1 MKVLGDFTPSKTIIC
16 RFNTHKADG
25 TPITLAGT
33 PAVSVYKNSTT
44 ESTTGVTLTVDYDSR
59 TGLHHVAIDTSLD
72 GTFYA
77 AGNDFDIVITTG
89 TVDGV
94 SVVGTVVG
102 TFSLSNRSAL
112 RPATADRTL
121 VVDANGLA
129 DATCVK
135 LGPSGTATAQTARDI
150 GSSVLISSG
159 TGTGQLSVTAGVVS
173 ANVTQISGS
182 AVNTS
187 TAQLGVNVVNFGGSA
202 GTFSAG
208 RPEVNTTHWGGT
220 AVASA
225 NVRANVVQVAGQTA
239 SAAAGVTFPSSIG
252 TATLTAADVWGVA
265 TRTLTSGTNIVLSKG
280 VGVTGFNDLDA
291 AGVRSAV
298 GLASANLDTQLSTI
312 AGYIDTEISTIISRI
327 GVPVTSIAS
336 DIAAIQADTDNI
348 QTRIPA
354 ALVSGRMDV
363 SVGAYQTGLTPLQPT
378 IAGRTLDVT
387 ATGGAG
393 IDWSNVENP
402 TSIVALTGTTI
413 STAQTITSV
422 SGSVGSVLGNVGG
435 YVADVSNIVTSGAIT
450 TDAGLVYAD
459 IHSVAG
465 SRDAGSGLYN
475 ISNAAIQGEPLGSVT
490 DVTGKV
496 LGGGVSTITG
506 IGAWVA
512 GASGNAVST
521 LDASGVRTAIGMS
534 SANLDSQLDN
544 IPTVNEF
551 NARTILSADY
561 ATATNLAV
569 VAGYLD
575 TEIAAILE
583 DTGTTLPAQIASLG
597 FPSVESV
604 ASAVWAN
611 ATRTLTSLSGLT
623 IDTVTNVTNKV
634 TADVTHF
641 GGNAGIFYFGRPEV
655 NTTRWGGAL
664 LKDVVINANTIEL
677 DGQSVIASTS
687 VTFPTSIGTSVLTQS
702 DIRSA
707 VGLSSA
713 NLDTQLDN
721 IPTVS
726 EFYAR
731 SLLSGDYATATNL
744 SAVLEDTS
752 TTLPSQIS
760 SLSIPTSNDVATEV
774 WNNTTRTLT
783 SVDGLTI
790 HADVDVDSIVQ
801 ALSSLA
807 IATGVSE
814 RLTTSGGTPI
824 TTLTLKQALQIILSA
839 TVGDKLGLG
848 SRSMSTQIPGDSTLI
863 TAERTSQSTIRGTVV
878 VGE

>member
-159 TGTGQLSVTAGVVS
+159 TGTGQLSVTSGVIS

-208 RPEVNTTHWGGT
+208 RPEVNATHWGGT

-521 LDASGVRTAIGMS
+521 LDASGVRTAIGM
-534 SANLDSQLDN
+534 A
-544 IPTVNEF
+544 
-551 NARTILSADY
+551 
-561 ATATNLAV
+561 
-569 VAGYLD
+569 
-575 TEIAAILE
+575 
-583 DTGTTLPAQIASLG
+583 
-597 FPSVESV
+597 
-604 ASAVWAN
+604 
-611 ATRTLTSLSGLT
+611 
-623 IDTVTNVTNKV
+623 
-634 TADVTHF
+634 
-641 GGNAGIFYFGRPEV
+641 
-655 NTTRWGGAL
+655 
-664 LKDVVINANTIEL
+664 
-677 DGQSVIASTS
+677 
-687 VTFPTSIGTSVLTQS
+687 
-702 DIRSA
+702 
-707 VGLSSA
+707 SA

-731 SLLSGDYATATNL
+731 SILSADYATATNL
-744 SAVLEDTS
+744 ATVAGYLDTEIAAILADTNDIQTRLPAALVGGRMDVSIGHVQDWTFNSTSFNDSFYQDFYGRDVSGGPSLTDGSVIKKIEEVGLNVVLASDSITSAVLAESAITEIQSGLSRLTIGDFN
-752 TTLPSQIS
+752 
-760 SLSIPTSNDVATEV
+760 SLFDAIPTNV
-774 WNNTTRTLT
+774 WDNATRTLT
-783 SVDGLTI
+783 SVDGLTVQ
-790 HADVDVDSIVQ
+790 ADVDVDSIVQ
-801 ALSSLA
+801 ALASLA

-814 RLTTSGGTPI
+814 RFTTSGGTPI

>member
-159 TGTGQLSVTAGVVS
+159 TGTGQLSVTSGVIS
-173 ANVTQISGS
+173 SNVTQISGS

-187 TAQLGVNVVNFGGSA
+187 TAQLGVNVVNYGGSA

-239 SAAAGVTFPSSIG
+239 SAAAGVTFPSTIS
-252 TATLTAADVWGVA
+252 
-265 TRTLTSGTNIVLSKG
+265 S
-280 VGVTGFNDLDA
+280 LDA

-298 GLASANLDTQLSTI
+298 GLASANLDTQLSAI
-312 AGYIDTEISTIISRI
+312 AGYIDTEVGTIISLI
-327 GVPVTSIAS
+327 GTPVTSIAS
-336 DIAAIQADTDNI
+336 DIAAVQADTDNI

-378 IAGRTLDVT
+378 VAGRTLDVT

-402 TSIVALTGTTI
+402 TSTVALTGTTI
-413 STAQTITSV
+413 STTQTITSV

-435 YVADVSNIVTSGAIT
+435 YVVEVSNIVTNGPIVVSDSGFVLA
-450 TDAGLVYAD
+450 DVYAVNND
-459 IHSVAG
+459 G
-465 SRDAGSGLYN
+465 DAAWGLGVIGYN
-475 ISNAAIQGEPLGSVT
+475 HAQGDPIGKVT

-496 LGGGVSTITG
+496 LGGGASSITG
-506 IGAWVA
+506 VGAWVA
-512 GASGNAVST
+512 GASGSAVST
-521 LDASGVRTAIGMS
+521 LDDSGVRAAIGM
-534 SANLDSQLDN
+534 A
-544 IPTVNEF
+544 
-551 NARTILSADY
+551 
-561 ATATNLAV
+561 
-569 VAGYLD
+569 
-575 TEIAAILE
+575 
-583 DTGTTLPAQIASLG
+583 
-597 FPSVESV
+597 
-604 ASAVWAN
+604 
-611 ATRTLTSLSGLT
+611 
-623 IDTVTNVTNKV
+623 
-634 TADVTHF
+634 
-641 GGNAGIFYFGRPEV
+641 
-655 NTTRWGGAL
+655 
-664 LKDVVINANTIEL
+664 
-677 DGQSVIASTS
+677 
-687 VTFPTSIGTSVLTQS
+687 
-702 DIRSA
+702 
-707 VGLSSA
+707 SA

-731 SLLSGDYATATNL
+731 SILSADYATATNL
-744 SAVLEDTS
+744 ATVAGYLDTEIAAILADTNDIQTRLPAALVGGRMDVSIGHVQDWTFNSTSFNDSFYQDFYGRDVSGGPSLTDGSVIKKIEEVGLNVVLASDSITSAVLAESAITEIQSGLSRLTIGDFN
-752 TTLPSQIS
+752 
-760 SLSIPTSNDVATEV
+760 SLFDAIPTNV
-774 WNNTTRTLT
+774 WDNATRTLT
-783 SVDGLTI
+783 SVDGLTVQ
-790 HADVDVDSIVQ
+790 ADVDVDSIVQ
-801 ALSSLA
+801 ALASLA

-814 RLTTSGGTPI
+814 RFTTSGGTPI